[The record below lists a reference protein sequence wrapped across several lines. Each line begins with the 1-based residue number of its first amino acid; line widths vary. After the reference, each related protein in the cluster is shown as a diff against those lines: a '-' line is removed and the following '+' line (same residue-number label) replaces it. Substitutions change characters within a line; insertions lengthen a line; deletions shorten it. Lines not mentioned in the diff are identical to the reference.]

1 MKWYIKHRVMLL
13 YAIFGLLTTVVN
25 WIVYLPLFYLADFT
39 AVLSNGIAWFCAVLF
54 AFVTN
59 KQFVFKSTDWNL
71 RIIFSEFFRFIG
83 CRILSGII
91 ETVILLVS
99 VDLLQ
104 WNGFI
109 WKIVADSM
117 VVILN
122 YIGSKLFV
130 FKNDC

>member
-71 RIIFSEFFRFIG
+71 RIIFSEFLRFIG
-83 CRILSGII
+83 CRILSG
-91 ETVILLVS
+91 THR
-99 VDLLQ
+99 Q
-104 WNGFI
+104 
-109 WKIVADSM
+109 A
-117 VVILN
+117 
-122 YIGSKLFV
+122 
-130 FKNDC
+130 